1 MRSRAGAKVR
11 RGGVYSVIH
20 YGHRAPHQAIL
31 QEGESFPS
39 CRHCGTAVL
48 FEFLEP
54 LRQSSDSSTSDM
66 ISISWTRFYVRSGKL
81 GDKFRPSWLT
91 LQKERTAP

>member
-20 YGHRAPHQAIL
+20 YGHGATHKAIL
-31 QEGESFPS
+31 QEGELFPT

-48 FEFLEP
+48 FEFFEALS
-54 LRQSSDSSTSDM
+54 QSDAFEHIGYDPHFMDS
-66 ISISWTRFYVRSGKL
+66 VL
-81 GDKFRPSWLT
+81 CPFR
-91 LQKERTAP
+91 RAG

>member
-1 MRSRAGAKVR
+1 MRSTTGAKVR
-11 RGGVYSVIH
+11 HGGVYSVIH

-48 FEFLEP
+48 FEFFEP
-54 LRQSSDSSTSDM
+54 LRQSPEFEHIGYDPDFMDSVLCT
-66 ISISWTRFYVRSGKL
+66 
-81 GDKFRPSWLT
+81 FR
-91 LQKERTAP
+91 KAG

>member
-20 YGHRAPHQAIL
+20 YGHRAPHKAIL
-31 QEGESFPS
+31 QEGESTPS

-48 FEFLEP
+48 FEFFEALS
-54 LRQSSDSSTSDM
+54 QSDEFEHIGYDPDFM
-66 ISISWTRFYVRSGKL
+66 DWVL
-81 GDKFRPSWLT
+81 CPFR
-91 LQKERTAP
+91 KAG